1 MIQMHQ
7 SRRARG
13 RQDGRTRSNVNA
25 LDARAELF
33 YVRWKRAMDILW
45 RETAE
50 RRRTALSVAETAR
63 AARRL
68 KALRRIVRRALTEY
82 HRVLTRA

>member
-1 MIQMHQ
+1 
-7 SRRARG
+7 
-13 RQDGRTRSNVNA
+13 VNA
-25 LDARAELF
+25 VDAQAELF

-45 RETAE
+45 RETVE
-50 RRRTALSVAETAR
+50 RNRILSVAESAR

-68 KALRRIVRRALTEY
+68 RALRRIVRKAFTEY